1 MKKYKIEIKWA
12 VIFMIVLL
20 LWMVAEK
27 LVGLHDKHIDLHQ
40 YLTMLYVIP
49 AIWMYV
55 LALKDKKKNFYNGK
69 MTYKQGFVSGFI
81 ISLIV
86 TLFSPLNQWIIS
98 EIITPDYFQNV
109 IEYSLETGYHKNR
122 ADAEAQF
129 NLKTYIVQSTI
140 WALVMGIVTSAIVAF
155 FVKSKK

>member
-1 MKKYKIEIKWA
+1 MKKYKIELKWA
-12 VIFMIVLL
+12 VIFMVVLL

-27 LVGLHDKHIDLHQ
+27 LVGLHDEHLELQQ

-69 MTYKQGFVSGFI
+69 MTYKQGFVTGFI
-81 ISLIV
+81 ISLVV
-86 TLFSPLNQWIIS
+86 TVFSPLNQWIIS
-98 EIITPDYFQNV
+98 EIITPEYFQNV
-109 IEYSLETGYHKNR
+109 IEYSLETGYHKNK

-129 NLKTYIVQSTI
+129 NLKTYIIQSTI
-140 WALVMGIVTSAIVAF
+140 WALVMGIVTSAIVAL